1 MVEYPRGNPEN
12 PMSDAE
18 LAEKFLWLVADT
30 AGEERSRDLM
40 QAVEHLEQMDSVT
53 HLTEL
58 LAF

>member
-30 AGEERSRDLM
+30 ASEERSRDLM
-40 QAVEHLEQMDSVT
+40 QAVEHLERMDSVT